1 MKSLKFLTLRRM
13 EAVIFLAVFFAIF
26 GTLGSIMGVPNM
38 LNTLMKTAYSL
49 LMETVFYLMAITVL
63 SGALGKLLVEF
74 GVVRLLELLLR
85 PLMKPLFNMPGVASL
100 GAVMTFLSDNPA
112 IMSLTKDKHFSR
124 YFKTFQLISFT
135 NFAAAFGMGLI
146 VIVFMSSL
154 GYASAALIGLFGA
167 FIGSLTSTRLMQFF
181 VLKAHPEYAD
191 ELTIGGNEQKISF
204 KTEEQS
210 LFLRVLNSLLDG
222 GKTGVELGLAIIPG
236 VLIISTLV
244 MMFTFGP
251 SNVGADNAG
260 NAILAYT
267 GGPYE
272 GIELLPKLA
281 GKIGFI
287 FEWLFGFQ
295 DSTLVAFP
303 IISLGSVGAALGLVP
318 KFQANGIIDGN
329 TIAVFSAIGM
339 CWSGY
344 LSTHTAMLDSL
355 GFRHLTS
362 KDLIAHTIGG
372 ICAGAS
378 AHWAYVGIAF
388 LTGFFSSNL
397 TEHTEGKGW
406 MISDNGQRIYTCSTQ
421 LAQYD
426 NGAYTLK
433 GWYKEQADTQLEF
446 TVEPKDSSIHIHNA
460 YSNERGYYY
469 VTINEKATDNEAHYA
484 VFYPSEEYS
493 KFSGNELSGTL
504 YLYAFIFNKQG
515 KNVESG
521 YFWFQWGE
529 PPYPKLSTP
538 DDKRTDTQK

>member
-1 MKSLKFLTLRRM
+1 M
-13 EAVIFLAVFFAIF
+13 EAIIFLVVFFAIF
-26 GTLGSIMGVPNM
+26 GTLGSVMGVPNM

-112 IMSLTKDKHFSR
+112 IMSLTKDKYFNR

-154 GYASAALIGLFGA
+154 GYASAALVGLFGA
-167 FIGSLTSTRLMQFF
+167 FIGSLTSTRLMQWF
-181 VLKAHPEYAD
+181 VLKEHPEYAD
-191 ELTIGGNEQKISF
+191 ETTCEGNEQKISF

-210 LFLRVLNSLLDG
+210 LFLRILNSLLDG

-251 SNVGADNAG
+251 SNVGTDNAG
-260 NAILAYT
+260 NAIMAYT

-272 GIELLPKLA
+272 GIELLPHLA
-281 GKIGFI
+281 GKIGFV

-344 LSTHTAMLDSL
+344 LGTHTAMLDSL

-378 AHWAYVGIAF
+378 AHWAYVGLIW
-388 LTGFFSSNL
+388 LTGVMGSNM
-397 TEHTEGKGW
+397 TERMEGQGRMMNDQK
-406 MISDNGQRIYTCSTQ
+406 QTIYTCNTTLQ
-421 LAQYD
+421 QFD
-426 NGAYTLK
+426 NGAYSLQS
-433 GWYKEQADTQLEF
+433 WYKGQDNTQLDF
-446 TVEPKDSSIHIHNA
+446 TVTPQDSSIHITNA
-460 YSNERGYYY
+460 YRNDRGYYY
-469 VTINEKATDNEAHYA
+469 VSINEKATEGEANYA
-484 VFYPSEEYS
+484 VFYPNESYS
-493 KFSGNELSGTL
+493 KFSGNELSGIL
-504 YLYAFIFNKQG
+504 YLYAFIYDKQG
-515 KNVESG
+515 KNIESG
-521 YFWFQWGE
+521 YYWFQWGN
-529 PPYPKLSTP
+529 PPYPKLHTP
-538 DDKRTDTQK
+538 DDQQ

>member
-13 EAVIFLAVFFAIF
+13 EAGIFLLVFFTIF

-49 LMETVFYLMAITVL
+49 LIDTVFYLMAITVL

-112 IMSLTKDKHFSR
+112 IMSLTKDKNFSR

-135 NFAAAFGMGLI
+135 NFAAAYGMGLI

-154 GYASAALIGLFGA
+154 GYASASLIGLFGA

-181 VLKAHPEYAD
+181 ILKEHPEYAH
-191 ELTIGGNEQKISF
+191 EHTSGGNEQQISF

-251 SNVGADNAG
+251 SQVGTNATG
-260 NAILAYT
+260 EAILAYT
-267 GGPYE
+267 GGAYE

-281 GKIGFI
+281 GKIGFL
-287 FEWLFGFQ
+287 FEWLFGFK
-295 DSTLVAFP
+295 DSTLIAFP
-303 IISLGSVGAALGLVP
+303 IISLGSVGAALGLIP
-318 KFQANGIIDGN
+318 KFQANGVIDSN

-355 GFRHLTS
+355 GFRQLTS

-372 ICAGAS
+372 LVAGTS
-378 AHWAYVGIAF
+378 AHWLYVGIT
-388 LTGFFSSNL
+388 LIGTLVTPELVGSN
-397 TEHTEGKGW
+397 KGDAW
-406 MISDNGQRIYTCSTQ
+406 MTDASGEKITTVYTSTLQQYNNGS
-421 LAQYD
+421 
-426 NGAYTLK
+426 YTLK
-433 GWYKEQADTQLEF
+433 YWYKDVEGSHIQF
-446 TVEPKDSSIHIHNA
+446 TVREDSTLHINNA
-460 YSNERGYYY
+460 YTTREGYYY
-469 VTINEKATDNEAHYA
+469 VTIDEKAEGDNVHYA
-484 VFYPSEEYS
+484 VFYPGEKYS
-493 KFSGNELSGTL
+493 KFSGNAQSGTF
-504 YLYAFIFNKQG
+504 YLYAFIYSKQS
-515 KNVESG
+515 KLIKEG
-521 YFWFQWGE
+521 YYWFKWGN
-529 PPYPKLSTP
+529 PPHPKLVTP
-538 DDKRTDTQK
+538 DDEQATTN

>member
-13 EAVIFLAVFFAIF
+13 EAGIFLLVFFALF

-112 IMSLTKDKHFSR
+112 IMSLTKDKNFSH

-181 VLKAHPEYAD
+181 ILKEHPEYAD
-191 ELTIGGNEQKISF
+191 EQTSGGNEQQISF

-251 SNVGADNAG
+251 SNVGTDNAG
-260 NAILAYT
+260 QTILAYT

-281 GKIGFI
+281 GKIDFL
-287 FEWLFGFQ
+287 FKWMFGFE
-295 DSTLVAFP
+295 DSSLIAFP
-303 IISLGSVGAALGLVP
+303 IISLGSVGAALGLMP
-318 KFQANGIIDGN
+318 KFQANGIIDSN
-329 TIAVFSAIGM
+329 TVAVFSAIGM

-355 GFRHLTS
+355 GFRQLTS

-372 ICAGAS
+372 LVAGTS
-378 AHWAYVGIAF
+378 AHWLYVGIASLGSLF
-388 LTGFFSSNL
+388 TPGMVEAIRGDSWMADNYNQGRSA
-397 TEHTEGKGW
+397 EHV
-406 MISDNGQRIYTCSTQ
+406 STLQ
-421 LAQYD
+421 QYD
-426 NGAYTLK
+426 DGTFIIENWYKDVEGSRIKFTVDKDSTLHISNAYTT
-433 GWYKEQADTQLEF
+433 KE
-446 TVEPKDSSIHIHNA
+446 
-460 YSNERGYYY
+460 GYYY
-469 VTINEKATDNEAHYA
+469 VTLNEKAEGDDVHYA
-484 VFYPSEEYS
+484 VFYPGEEYS
-493 KFSGNELSGTL
+493 KLAGNAQSGTL
-504 YLYAFIFNKQG
+504 YLYVFIYNKQG
-515 KNVESG
+515 KLVEEG
-521 YFWFQWGE
+521 YYWFRWGN
-529 PPYPKLSTP
+529 PPHPKLVPP
-538 DDKRTDTQK
+538 DERQSN

>member
-1 MKSLKFLTLRRM
+1 M
-13 EAVIFLAVFFAIF
+13 EAGIFLLVFFAIF

-112 IMSLTKDKHFSR
+112 IMSLTKDKNFSH

-135 NFAAAFGMGLI
+135 NFAAAYGMGLI

-154 GYASAALIGLFGA
+154 GYASASLIGLFGA
-167 FIGSLTSTRLMQFF
+167 FIGSLTSTRLMQLF
-181 VLKAHPEYAD
+181 VLKEHPEYAN
-191 ELTIGGNEQKISF
+191 EQATGGNEQQISF
-204 KTEEQS
+204 KTEKQS
-210 LFLRVLNSLLDG
+210 VFLRVLNSLLDG

-251 SNVGADNAG
+251 GNVGTDHTG
-260 NAILAYT
+260 EAILTYT

-281 GKIGFI
+281 GKIDFL
-287 FEWLFGFQ
+287 FEWLFGFK
-295 DSTLVAFP
+295 DSSLIAFP

-318 KFQANGIIDGN
+318 KFQANGIIDSN

-355 GFRHLTS
+355 GFRQLTS

-372 ICAGAS
+372 LVAGAS
-378 AHWAYVGIAF
+378 AHWLYVGITSLSTLFTA
-388 LTGFFSSNL
+388 GVMASS
-397 TEHTEGKGW
+397 EGNSW
-406 MISDNGQRIYTCSTQ
+406 MTDDYGKECSTPYTSTLQ
-421 LAQYD
+421 QYND
-426 NGAYTLK
+426 GSYTIK
-433 GWYKEQADTQLEF
+433 NWYEGMKDSRIKF
-446 TVEPKDSSIHIHNA
+446 TVEEDSTLHINNA
-460 YSNERGYYY
+460 YTNKRGYYY
-469 VTINEKATDNEAHYA
+469 VTINEKAEGEEAHYA
-484 VFYPSEEYS
+484 VFYPNEKYS
-493 KFSGNELSGTL
+493 RFEGDTRSGIF
-504 YLYAFIFNKQG
+504 YLYAFIYNKQG
-515 KNVESG
+515 KLIKNG
-521 YFWFQWGE
+521 YYWFEWGNTHHLK
-529 PPYPKLSTP
+529 PLTP
-538 DDKRTDTQK
+538 DDRQAKP

>member
-1 MKSLKFLTLRRM
+1 MKSIKFLTLRRM
-13 EAVIFLAVFFAIF
+13 EAGIFLLVFFLIF
-26 GTLGSIMGVPNM
+26 GILGSIMGLPNM

-112 IMSLTKDKHFSR
+112 IMSLTKDKNFNR

-154 GYASAALIGLFGA
+154 GYASAALVGLFGA
-167 FIGSLTSTRLMQFF
+167 FMGSLVSTRLMQMF
-181 VLKAHPEYAD
+181 VLKAHPEYA
-191 ELTIGGNEQKISF
+191 EEQTVGGNEQQISF

-210 LFLRVLNSLLDG
+210 LFLRILNSLLDG

-236 VLIISTLV
+236 VLIISTFV
-244 MMFTFGP
+244 MMLTFGP
-251 SNVGADNAG
+251 SNVGVDNAG
-260 NAILAYT
+260 EAIFAYT

-281 GKIGFI
+281 GKIGFV
-287 FEWLFGFQ
+287 FEWLFGFK

-303 IISLGSVGAALGLVP
+303 IISLGSVGAALGLMP

-329 TIAVFSAIGM
+329 TVAVFSAIGM

-372 ICAGAS
+372 LAAGAS
-378 AHWAYVGIAF
+378 AHWAYVGLVF
-388 LTGFFSSNL
+388 LGTFFSSNVA
-397 TEHTEGKGW
+397 ESSAGQSW
-406 MISDNGQRIYTCSTQ
+406 MVNDDGQKSVIHQSTLQ
-421 LAQYD
+421 HYD
-426 NGAYTLK
+426 NDSYALLD
-433 GWYKEQADTQLEF
+433 WYRGENGKIEF
-446 TVEPKDSSIHIHNA
+446 TIGENNDILVKNA
-460 YSNERGYYY
+460 YKTNRGYYY
-469 VTINEKATDNEAHYA
+469 VTINEKAADGEANYA
-484 VFYPSEEYS
+484 VFYPSENYS
-493 KFSGNELSGTL
+493 KFAGDDRCGTL
-504 YLYAFIFNKQG
+504 YIYAFIYDSKG
-515 KNVESG
+515 KEVERG
-521 YFWFQWGE
+521 YYWFQWGT
-529 PPYPKLSTP
+529 PPYPVLTTP
-538 DDKRTDTQK
+538 DD